1 MRERS
6 GDQNSGG
13 SGIARE
19 SSGAGA
25 LRVRVTGARCL
36 RVKDPEAPSLQVFF
50 CLWVGVWGG
59 PAPTSDFSGDSGLR
73 SGAWALH
80 EKVTR
85 AWGLQMTGPEA
96 HSLCVFFLFLWT

>member
-1 MRERS
+1 MLTSERS
-6 GDQNSGG
+6 GG
-13 SGIARE
+13 SQLT
-19 SSGAGA
+19 S
-25 LRVRVTGARCL
+25 
-36 RVKDPEAPSLQVFF
+36 FF

-96 HSLCVFFLFLWT
+96 HSLCVFFFSCGLDPCMDFSGGSEFMCFFRRPRPHE